1 MKNMSVFLMVLLALC
16 MVLPARAQVNLGVLG
31 GMNLA
36 NVSMDP
42 LEEGMDLSSRTAFG
56 FGGVLDFDLNESVA
70 LHLEPMYLQKGTKA
84 DMGGVDIE
92 IKGAYFEVPVML
104 KYAFGTSE
112 TKPYI
117 MAGPTIGY
125 NLSAKMEVSAAGYSE
140 EEDIK
145 DDIKS
150 IDFGLGFG
158 SGVNLPMGNYSIF
171 VEARYVLGL
180 TNIND
185 DPDDPDTDV
194 KTKGI
199 QIFVGITFPVGSK

>member
-84 DMGGVDIE
+84 DMGGVDI
-92 IKGAYFEVPVML
+92 
-104 KYAFGTSE
+104 
-112 TKPYI
+112 
-117 MAGPTIGY
+117 
-125 NLSAKMEVSAAGYSE
+125 
-140 EEDIK
+140 
-145 DDIKS
+145 
-150 IDFGLGFG
+150 
-158 SGVNLPMGNYSIF
+158 
-171 VEARYVLGL
+171 
-180 TNIND
+180 
-185 DPDDPDTDV
+185 
-194 KTKGI
+194 
-199 QIFVGITFPVGSK
+199 

>member
-1 MKNMSVFLMVLLALC
+1 MKKMSVFLVVLLALC
-16 MVLPARAQVNLGVLG
+16 MVLPAKAQVNLGVLG
-31 GMNLA
+31 GLNIA
-36 NVSMDP
+36 NVSVDP
-42 LEEGMDLSSRTAFG
+42 LEEGLDLSSRTAFG
-56 FGGVLDFDLNESVA
+56 FGGVLDFGLNESVA

-84 DMGGVDIE
+84 VADGVDIE
-92 IKGAYFEVPVML
+92 FKVDYLEVPVMF

-117 MAGPTIGY
+117 MVGPTIGF
-125 NLSAKMEVSAAGYSE
+125 NLNAKMKVSAGGFSD

-145 DDIKS
+145 DEIKS

-158 SGVNLPMGNYSIF
+158 AGVSLAMGNNSIF
-171 VEARYVLGL
+171 VEARYAIGL

-185 DPDDPDTDV
+185 DPDDPDTDI

-199 QIFVGITFPVGSK
+199 QIFAGITFPLGSK